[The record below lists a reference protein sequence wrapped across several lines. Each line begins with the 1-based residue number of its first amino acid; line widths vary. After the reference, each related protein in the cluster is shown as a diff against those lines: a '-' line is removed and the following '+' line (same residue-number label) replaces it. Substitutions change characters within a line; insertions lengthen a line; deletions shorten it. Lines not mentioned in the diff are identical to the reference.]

1 MVVVAVE
8 LTEAVGSWIDL
19 TRQEWHYSRIRKF
32 VPITLQRFDL
42 SDHHHG

>member
-19 TRQEWHYSRIRKF
+19 TRQDRHYFRIRKF
-32 VPITLQRFDL
+32 IPTAL
-42 SDHHHG
+42 